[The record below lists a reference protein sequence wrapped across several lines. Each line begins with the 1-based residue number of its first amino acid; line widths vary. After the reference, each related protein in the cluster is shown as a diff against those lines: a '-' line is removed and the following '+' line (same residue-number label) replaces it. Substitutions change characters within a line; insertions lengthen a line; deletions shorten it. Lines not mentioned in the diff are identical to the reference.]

1 MYITLRFK
9 LIENSK
15 EDLEALKNL
24 MKLQSSAI
32 RYAYN
37 RIKEGYTNKDIYRL
51 IKEKFPKLSTRYI
64 IHTII
69 KAKSINKEHEN
80 VVFGGREIFE
90 KLCKNH
96 LQCKRREKLKEQ
108 WMQNRKYNLIS
119 IGTGNSS
126 EKGNLLLRFEYKNNE
141 LYLRVNIQPHKWI
154 WLKVKRQI
162 SSKNDKWAVF
172 LAMLNDLWENKRYF
186 PYTVELKIREDKIFG
201 YVSFDLPVPNTI
213 FTKDNGAIGID
224 TNASPLHLALA
235 EISKD
240 GNLISYER
248 HELHE
253 FLLYEKERREY
264 EEWLLAHRIV
274 NKAIEKQKAIAIENL
289 NKVNKGYRGDGKAK
303 LRKRLTKWNYKSL
316 LSKIES
322 VAIQKGVEIIKVNPA
337 YTSVIGTLKY
347 APQLNIDKDIAGAYV
362 IARRA
367 MGFKE
372 KIPVNYRKLL
382 EDKEYIN
389 YAIEKLNNRIQEL
402 KEKIK
407 QEKNKYKQKPFKQE
421 LRKIIGDIKSIQSF
435 QSEPSFCKGANG
447 RNLEQTNKAW
457 QVLRVALVIPMLGKV
472 FTRDFSSLKTLLV
485 LGDVDRV
492 ASRLVPAQADGAT
505 LRK

>member
-15 EDLEALKNL
+15 EDLEMLKNL
-24 MKLQSSAI
+24 MKLQSSAV

-37 RIKEGYTNKDIYRL
+37 RIREGYADKDIYHL
-51 IKEKFPKLSTRYI
+51 IREKFPSLPTRYI
-64 IHTII
+64 PSAIN
-69 KAKSINKEHEN
+69 KAKSINKEHETI
-80 VVFGGREIFE
+80 VFGNREIFE
-90 KLCKNH
+90 KLCKSH
-96 LQCKRREKLKEQ
+96 LQGKQREKLKEQ
-108 WMQNRKYNLIS
+108 WRQNRKYNLIS
-119 IGTGNSS
+119 IGTANNTD
-126 EKGNLLLRFEYKNNE
+126 KGNRLLRFEKKNDE
-141 LYLRVNIQPHKWI
+141 LYLRVNIQPRKWI

-186 PYTVELKIREDKIFG
+186 PYTVELKIRGNDIYG
-201 YVSFDLPVPNTI
+201 YVTFDFPVPSTYI
-213 FTKDNGAIGID
+213 TKNNGVIGID
-224 TNASPLHLALA
+224 TNASPLHLAIA
-235 EISKD
+235 EVSKD

-248 HELHE
+248 RELHK
-253 FLLYEKERREY
+253 FLLYEKNRREY
-264 EEWLLAHRIV
+264 EEWILAHKIV
-274 NKAIEKQKAIAIENL
+274 NTAIEKQKAIAIENL
-289 NKVNKGYRGDGKAK
+289 KKINKGYRGDGKAK
-303 LRKRLTKWNYKSL
+303 LRKRLSKWNYKSL

-337 YTSVIGTLKY
+337 YASVIGALKY
-347 APQLNIDKDIAGAYV
+347 APILNIDKDIAGAYV

-372 KIPVNYRKLL
+372 RIPVNYRKLL

-389 YAIEKLNNRIQEL
+389 YAIEKLNNKIQEL
-402 KEKIK
+402 KESIK
-407 QEKNKYKQKPFKQE
+407 QEKNKYKQKPLKQE

-457 QVLRVALVIPMLGKV
+457 QVLRVALVIPILGKP
-472 FTRDFSSLKTLLV
+472 FNREYSSLKTILV
-485 LGDVDRV
+485 SGNVERV
-492 ASRLVPAQADGAT
+492 ASRLVPH
-505 LRK
+505 

>member
-15 EDLEALKNL
+15 EDLEILKNL
-24 MKLQSSAI
+24 MKLQSSAV

-37 RIKEGYTNKDIYRL
+37 RIREGYADKDIYHL
-51 IKEKFPKLSTRYI
+51 IREKFPSLPTRYI
-64 IHTII
+64 THAIN
-69 KAKSINKEHEN
+69 KAKSINKDHEQI
-80 VVFGGREIFE
+80 VFGGKKIFE

-96 LQCKRREKLKEQ
+96 LQGKRREKLKEQ
-108 WMQNRKYNLIS
+108 WRQNRKYNLIS
-119 IGTGNSS
+119 IGTANNTD
-126 EKGNLLLRFEYKNNE
+126 KGNRLLRFEKKNDE
-141 LYLRVNIQPHKWI
+141 LYLRVNIQPRKWI

-172 LAMLNDLWENKRYF
+172 TAMLDDLWKNKRYF
-186 PYTVELKIREDKIFG
+186 PYTVELKIRGNDIYG
-201 YVSFDLPVPNTI
+201 YVTFDFPVPSTYI
-213 FTKDNGAIGID
+213 TKNNGVIGID

-248 HELHE
+248 HKLHK
-253 FLLYEKERREY
+253 FLLYEKNRREY
-264 EEWLLAHRIV
+264 EEWILAHEIV
-274 NKAIEKQKAIAIENL
+274 NLAIEKQKAIAIENL

-322 VAIQKGVEIIKVNPA
+322 IAIQKGVEIIKVNPA
-337 YTSVIGTLKY
+337 YTSVIGGLKY
-347 APQLNIDKDIAGAYV
+347 APILNIDKDIAGAYV

-372 KIPVNYRKLL
+372 RIPVNYRKLL

-389 YAIEKLNNRIQEL
+389 YAIEKLNNKIQEL
-402 KEKIK
+402 KESIN
-407 QEKNKYKQKPFKQE
+407 QEKNKYKQKPLKQE

-435 QSEPSFCKGANG
+435 QSESSFCKGANG

-457 QVLRVALVIPMLGKV
+457 QVLRVALVIPILGKP
-472 FTRDFSSLKTLLV
+472 FNREYSSLKTILV
-485 LGDVDRV
+485 SGNVERV
-492 ASRLVPAQADGAT
+492 ASRLVPH
-505 LRK
+505 